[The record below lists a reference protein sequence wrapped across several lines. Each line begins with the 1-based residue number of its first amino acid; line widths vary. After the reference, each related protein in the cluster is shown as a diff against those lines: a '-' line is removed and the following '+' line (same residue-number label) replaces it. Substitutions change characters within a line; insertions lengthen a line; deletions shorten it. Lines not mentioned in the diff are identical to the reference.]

1 MVVAFAKTRFARV
14 VPRKAR
20 LVADMIRG
28 KTALEA
34 MLQLSVAEPKGA
46 QFLKKT
52 LASAIANAENN
63 KDAKREDLYISE
75 VKVDEGVYYKRSWSR
90 NKGRRALILRRT
102 SHFTVALDALSNKE
116 KKK

>member
-1 MVVAFAKTRFARV
+1 MVVAIAKTKYARV

-20 LVADMIRG
+20 LVADMVRG

-34 MLQLSVAEPKGA
+34 MLQLSVAAPKGA
-46 QFLKKT
+46 HFLKKT

-75 VKVDEGVYYKRSWSR
+75 VKVDEGSYYKRSWSR
-90 NKGRRALILRRT
+90 NKGRRAVITRKT
-102 SHFTVALDALSNKE
+102 SHFTVALDVLSNKE
-116 KKK
+116 NKK